1 MKYQDLEQ
9 LLADFHKAQDV
20 LNRQLIDREAKKD
33 KVVDAEGNLVQTL
46 SAEDA
51 LLKEVKSLLLFVKQN
66 KSVLNECIIKE
77 QKPQNKDQP

>member
-33 KVVDAEGNLVQTL
+33 KVVNAEGNLVQTL

-77 QKPQNKDQP
+77 QKP

>member
-77 QKPQNKDQP
+77 QKP